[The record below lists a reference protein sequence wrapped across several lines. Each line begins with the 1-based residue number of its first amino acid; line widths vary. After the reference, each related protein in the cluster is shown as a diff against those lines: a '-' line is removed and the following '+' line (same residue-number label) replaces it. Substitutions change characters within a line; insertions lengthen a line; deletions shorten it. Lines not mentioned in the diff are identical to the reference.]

1 MSVIDKLI
9 TDRTQADVDTL
20 TELLGKPFA
29 QWTAEEAAWFRKA
42 SSKGA
47 YNYTDLNR
55 VTEAMDY
62 LNDLFLK
69 YGYSTGYVKIIVGH
83 AVPELPNGYTELEYI
98 ESSGT
103 QYINTGIKIN
113 SSDSVE
119 MDIEITSKPS
129 EQIFIFGSTTTGD
142 GERYGVTY
150 IPNRNYWRNVLGPNM
165 YNFPT
170 SLGAVGKRTIV
181 KDGGKCTIDGVI
193 GDVNSVEFTSSGDFT
208 LFCQN
213 RDNGEFRLFAS
224 MRLYLCR
231 IYRNGSLIRS
241 FIPCKNPENVVG
253 LYDKVS
259 SQFFANA
266 GSGVFVAGPEVSNL
280 SSTSET
286 KDPYR
291 WYEDDVP
298 TGSEMAQY
306 IANVDALRNAIAMFD
321 TTPETPKN
329 ADLLNYIKANNIE
342 KILVD
347 INQLLIN
354 MAAAWFYSGE
364 VYSGEVDA

>member
-1 MSVIDKLI
+1 MFPNLV
-9 TDRTQADVDTL
+9 TDRKESDVQRLASIIAMVPSARTEEQQA
-20 TELLGKPFA
+20 ELDSH
-29 QWTAEEAAWFRKA
+29 T
-42 SSKGA
+42 SKGG

-69 YGYSTGYVKIIVGH
+69 YGYSTEYKKIIVEH
-83 AVPELPNGYTELEYI
+83 AVPGLPDGYTELAYI

-103 QYINTGIKIN
+103 QCINTGIKIS
-113 SSDSVE
+113 SSDSVK

-150 IPNRNYWRNVLGPNM
+150 VPNSNYWRNVLGPNM

-170 SLGAVGKRTIV
+170 SLGVVGKHTVV
-181 KDGGKCTIDGVI
+181 KDGGKCTIDDVI

-224 MRLYLCR
+224 MRLYFCQ
-231 IYRNGSLIRS
+231 IYRKGSLIRN

-266 GSGVFVAGPEVSNL
+266 GSGVFVAGPEVSNS
-280 SSTSET
+280 SSTSEV

-291 WYEDDVP
+291 WYKDDVP
-298 TGSEMAQY
+298 TASEMAQY
-306 IANVDALRNAIAMFD
+306 IANINVLRNVIAIFD

-329 ADLLNYIKANNIE
+329 MDLLDYIKANNIE
-342 KILVD
+342 KILTD
-347 INQLLIN
+347 INQLVMN
-354 MAAAWFYSGE
+354 MAAAWFYSGDL
-364 VYSGEVDA
+364 YCGEV

>member
-1 MSVIDKLI
+1 MSVIDELI

-29 QWTAEEAAWFRKA
+29 QWTAEEAAWFREA

-83 AVPELPNGYTELEYI
+83 AVPELPDGYTELEYI

-113 SSDSVE
+113 SSDSVK

-224 MRLYLCR
+224 MRLYFCQ

-306 IANVDALRNAIAMFD
+306 IANVDALRNAITMFD